1 MTKGQKFAK
10 VMRSNLGIGAR
21 TRRFRKSSD
30 LHTEILEC
38 IRNATYY
45 PGYYTGE
52 RAELFQAAFSA
63 QVSYTKHI
71 AGYRADAAVVAHINS
86 LSPYQFCALLGRMI
100 DAEISNVGEG
110 EEFFSELRVEL
121 YAQAA

>member
-1 MTKGQKFAK
+1 MTKGQQFAK

-21 TRRFRKSSD
+21 TRRHRAGVD
-30 LHTEILEC
+30 LHTEILDC

-52 RAELFQAAFSA
+52 RSELFQAAFGA
-63 QVSYTKHI
+63 QVSYEKHI
-71 AGYRADAAVVAHINS
+71 AGYRVDGNVVAHINA
-86 LSPYQFCALLGRMI
+86 LSPYQFCALIGRMV

-110 EEFFSELRVEL
+110 EKFFNQLRTEL
-121 YAQAA
+121 YAPAA